1 VLRQSTYGTIKFGI
15 YYSLKN
21 WINDHPQVEDMMTN
35 VFCGVVAGA
44 VSSAIA
50 NPTDVLKVNFFS
62 IFSISFT
69 KGYFFYFF
77 LGENA
82 SVFHVVAIQ
91 EHVRVLWGH
100 QETGGHFWPLDGNK

>member
-1 VLRQSTYGTIKFGI
+1 MLRQSTYGTIKFGI

-50 NPTDVLKVNFFS
+50 NPTDVLKVFF
-62 IFSISFT
+62 FLFFLHLLQKVISFV
-69 KGYFFYFF
+69 FF

-91 EHVRVLWGH
+91 KHVRVLWGH
-100 QETGGHFWPLDGNK
+100 QETGGHFWPLDSNN

>member
-1 VLRQSTYGTIKFGI
+1 MLRQSTYGTIKFGI

-50 NPTDVLKVNFFS
+50 NPTDVLKVRMQACSTSLQSKSMFECFGD
-62 IFSISFT
+62 IKRQEGISGLWT
-69 KGYFFYFF
+69 VNNQLIVFY
-77 LGENA
+77 
-82 SVFHVVAIQ
+82 S
-91 EHVRVLWGH
+91 
-100 QETGGHFWPLDGNK
+100 